1 MKKNTAQ
8 QDNSLEEAI
17 EALEEI
23 VKTKGIDKE
32 TILTA
37 FETAMAAAVRRDYKG
52 VLNVRSEIDR
62 DTQKIELAIQKTV
75 VETVEDPANEI
86 SLEEAKLKDPACEI
100 GSLVEFP
107 VSPTSLGRVATQNA
121 KQMVL
126 QQLRECER
134 QIIFDR
140 FIERKDELMVGTVQR
155 VDRNCVY
162 VDLGQAEG
170 IMNYQNQ
177 IPGEEY
183 YYNMRLKVYVSDV
196 QKTGKGAQI
205 YVSRSHPNFIRRLFE
220 SEIPEVYDGT
230 IEIRSI
236 AREAGSRTKIAVSS
250 ENPDI
255 ECVGACVGPR
265 GVRIQSIL
273 NEIGTEKIDVINYSD
288 NPVLYISNAISPAE
302 VVAIIPDPEEKTA
315 VAIVEDNQLSLAIG
329 KDGQNVRLAARLT
342 GWKIDIK
349 TPQQYDEMM
358 EAASRAEAEAAEAIF
373 GDEEADRE
381 PETDLPAET
390 GEADAIGELFS
401 EEAAEASAEEEQA
414 ARNAADIFGE
424 E

>member
-8 QDNSLEEAI
+8 QDNSLVEAI

-37 FETAMAAAVRRDYKG
+37 FETAMAAAVKKDFKG

-62 DTQKIELAIQKTV
+62 ETQKIALAIQKTV

-86 SLEEAKLKDPACEI
+86 GLEEARAKDPSCEI
-100 GSLVEFP
+100 GSVVEFP
-107 VSPTSLGRVATQNA
+107 VNPMSLGRVATQNA

-126 QQLRECER
+126 QSLRECER
-134 QIIFDR
+134 QIIYDK
-140 FIERKDELMVGTVQR
+140 FIEKKDELMVGTVQR

-183 YYNMRLKVYVSDV
+183 YYNMRLRVYISDV

-205 YVSRSHPNFIRRLFE
+205 FVSRSHPNFIRRLFE
-220 SEIPEVYDGT
+220 NEIPEVFDGT

-236 AREAGSRTKIAVSS
+236 AREAGSRTKVAVYS

-255 ECVGACVGPR
+255 ECVGACVGQR
-265 GVRIQSIL
+265 GVRIQNIL
-273 NEIGTEKIDVINYSD
+273 NEIGNEKIDVINYSD
-288 NPVLYISNAISPAE
+288 NPVMYIANAISPAE
-302 VVAIIPDPEEKTA
+302 VVAIIPNEEERTA
-315 VAIVEDNQLSLAIG
+315 IAIVEDNQLSLAIG

-349 TPQQYDEMM
+349 TPEQYDEMM
-358 EAASRAEAEAAEAIF
+358 EAASAAADAADAIF
-373 GDEEADRE
+373 GDEDQPAPEEPADDISGDIE
-381 PETDLPAET
+381 
-390 GEADAIGELFS
+390 ELFS
-401 EEAAEASAEEEQA
+401 GEEAPEEDEA
-414 ARNAADIFGE
+414 ARAAEDIFGE

>member
-8 QDNSLEEAI
+8 DNSLVEAI

-23 VKTKGIDKE
+23 VKTNGIDKE
-32 TILTA
+32 TILTT
-37 FETAMAAAVRRDYKG
+37 FETAMASAVRRDFKG
-52 VLNVRSEIDR
+52 VTNVRSEIDR
-62 DTQKIELAIQKTV
+62 DTQKIVLAIQKTV

-86 SLEEAKLKDPACEI
+86 SLEEARKNDPDCDL
-100 GSLVEFP
+100 GSVVEFP

-134 QIIFDR
+134 QIIYDK
-140 FIERKDELMVGTVQR
+140 FIEKKDELMVGTVQR

-183 YYNMRLKVYVSDV
+183 YYNMRLRVYVSDV

-220 SEIPEVYDGT
+220 IEIPEVYDGT

-236 AREAGSRTKIAVSS
+236 AREAGSRTKVAVSS

-302 VVAIIPDPEEKTA
+302 VVAIIPNQEEKTA
-315 VAIVEDNQLSLAIG
+315 VAIVEENQLSLAIG

-349 TPQQYDEMM
+349 TPEQYDEMM
-358 EAASRAEAEAAEAIF
+358 EAASRAEAEEAESIF
-373 GDEEADRE
+373 GDDAGEVSPAADESFSSDEE
-381 PETDLPAET
+381 
-390 GEADAIGELFS
+390 DAIGEIFG
-401 EEAAEASAEEEQA
+401 EEEASADEGSDEGA
-414 ARNAADIFGE
+414 AAAEDIFGE